1 MFPRFPDAMFRI
13 GVVRTGI
20 SLRSERIVNTF
31 GREMAE
37 ARPRNGMLEIPA
49 LLASAA
55 RIGGVDAAALLMQDP
70 GAQGATAVAWHG
82 LSQRE
87 ASAIIPF
94 AQSAYL
100 PSRVDSPCAID
111 DLDAVVT
118 DPDFTTLAI
127 RDAGFRAMRVSPI
140 RDSAG
145 APFAVLLALRRS
157 PMAGHQSSD
166 ELIDLVAGHAA
177 ALAQVDFARRQQ
189 ALSEAELRAV
199 VDSLGEAIMR
209 FDAMGTIEAA
219 SPSSESVLGRPPESL
234 VGTPID
240 GVLQDVD
247 ASICPRAIATYAAGG
262 RAPRFGRTVPAKARR
277 ADGRS
282 IPVELVVCEVERRA
296 RFVAILRDNE
306 AERIA
311 DARLRQADRLT
322 ALGTLAAGLGHD
334 MNNVLLPVR
343 AHLNALERSTAAPTD
358 VPASAG
364 EHVAEIRSGIE
375 YLQGLADGLHSLAN
389 DPGPANGNGD
399 GTDLNAWWARV
410 QPLLRQALPPLTVVA
425 SDIPPGLPRVDVAER
440 ALTQAVLNLFVNA
453 GEAIT
458 AARRNAPGK
467 VTLRAACTADAQ
479 SIEVSV
485 TDTGCGM
492 SAETRARAFD
502 MFFTTKTRQVGSGL
516 GLALVQRVAREAG
529 GSVAI
534 DSVPG
539 EGTVIRMA
547 VPHCPLPQA
556 VTDAH
561 VAISLADSRAGAFM
575 ESAMRARGMR
585 MVTLD
590 DASEADAWIA
600 DPRIVPARDAVRWL
614 ARRAGRTLV
623 LYGEPVPA
631 ARRTWRG
638 VSAGAIPRH
647 TDFDTLL
654 IGVDQACSII
664 QRRRDDE

>member
-1 MFPRFPDAMFRI
+1 MDRVI
-13 GVVRTGI
+13 
-20 SLRSERIVNTF
+20 
-31 GREMAE
+31 REMANATQRSSWRDVPE
-37 ARPRNGMLEIPA
+37 

-55 RIGGVDAAALLMQDP
+55 RMGGVDAAALLLQEP
-70 GAQGATAVAWHG
+70 GKHGTTAVAWHG
-82 LSQRE
+82 LSDRE

-94 AQSAYL
+94 AQTSYVPARL
-100 PSRVDSPCAID
+100 PAPRAVP
-111 DLDAVVT
+111 DLDHDDAE
-118 DPDFTTLAI
+118 PDFATLAI
-127 RDAGFRAMRVSPI
+127 RDAGFRAMRLSPI
-140 RDSAG
+140 RDNDGSA
-145 APFAVLLALRRS
+145 FAVLLALRRTPVAGS
-157 PMAGHQSSD
+157 PPGD
-166 ELIDLVAGHAA
+166 ELLDLVGSHAA
-177 ALAQVDFARRQQ
+177 ALAQADFARRQQ
-189 ALSEAELRAV
+189 ALSEAQLRAI
-199 VDSLGEAIMR
+199 VDSLGEAILR
-209 FDAMGTIEAA
+209 FDAMGIIEAA
-219 SPSSESVLGRPPESL
+219 SPSSESVLGRTPESL
-234 VGTPID
+234 IGTSID

-247 ASICPRAIATYAAGG
+247 ASICPRAIATYSAGG
-262 RAPRFGRTVPAKARR
+262 RAPRFGRTIQAKARR

-343 AHLNALERSTAAPTD
+343 AHLNALERSTAAPAD
-358 VPASAG
+358 VPASAD

-389 DPGPANGNGD
+389 DPGHANGNGD

-410 QPLLRQALPPLTVVA
+410 QPLLRQAVPPLTVVA
-425 SDIPPGLPRVDVAER
+425 SEIPPGLPRVDVAER

-453 GEAIT
+453 GEAIN
-458 AARRNAPGK
+458 AARRDAPGK
-467 VTLRAACTADAQ
+467 VTLRAACTADAHA
-479 SIEVSV
+479 IEVSV
-485 TDTGCGM
+485 ADTGCGM
-492 SAETRARAFD
+492 SEETRARAFD

-547 VPHCPLPQA
+547 LPHCPLPQA

-561 VAISLADSRAGAFM
+561 VAISLADSRAAAFM

-638 VSAGAIPRH
+638 VPAGAIQRH